1 MLFLP
6 HKLNRASAKWHI
18 DTLYFPCHP
27 MRVKIEHTFP
37 HSVRFAADN
46 RNTLANIKTSLPIS
60 AAGLVNHILREYGI
74 PAYKRDKRTNLGQM
88 RPYTRRAKK

>member
-1 MLFLP
+1 
-6 HKLNRASAKWHI
+6 
-18 DTLYFPCHP
+18 

-74 PAYKRDKRTNLGQM
+74 PAYKRSRKNGLSQM